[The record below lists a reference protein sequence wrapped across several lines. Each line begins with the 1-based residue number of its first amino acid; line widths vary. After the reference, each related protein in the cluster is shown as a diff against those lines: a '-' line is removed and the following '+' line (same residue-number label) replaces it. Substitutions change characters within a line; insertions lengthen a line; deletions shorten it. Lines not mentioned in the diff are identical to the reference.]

1 MLLAGCLLAGLTAGA
16 LQPVVLVRA
25 DEVSAASD
33 LTVEEAEQAVN
44 DAEAYLN
51 AVLEEYAQTHPE
63 EAQKL
68 REEAQSALEEAEKAK
83 AGIGAAQ
90 NKTTENEV
98 RVNEAGST
106 AENKS
111 ASHEEILSV
120 FSDGTARYYLTGS
133 RVIKEDLQSR
143 TVSLIMPLADSRY
156 TGLYADA
163 EKLILLR
170 PGAEDVY
177 RFAAD
182 RTPVFTET
190 RREGDASYFAPAEQ
204 TPSGDGTQEGSPAD
218 QLTALM
224 NLQKADSL
232 LPLPN
237 TPVRQINDAFLIRSG
252 NVLYRLGQEAAVEAE
267 NAGPEVLS
275 VLYEPAEGEKLLS
288 ATSWGDLAYVLLE
301 RPDGT
306 RVVRAVAADRS
317 VRDIYGFEQNADY
330 TQVLVSDGVISFS
343 SENDT
348 KEALFRLGAGGLF
361 GSLNMV
367 AGTSLDELLPSVRE
381 EAGKEMAAADQGFEN
396 VISELQGMLEQETD
410 ADKAA
415 RIQESIDMLSVEKEC
430 QYSFPVCALTGGVF
444 SSAYQMTR
452 LGRIYLIEDGLRLI
466 EVNPDAPEGSRRIVY
481 PIEADASLITITD
494 DGVLYRE
501 NGQIFR
507 MRRTAQGF
515 EKTLYMTTDAE
526 LVFAGEDSLTLGE
539 WKETEDGVPVY
550 VLSRADLA
558 GGTIGELFRSAGD
571 LPAPEE
577 ESSFPLYTECS
588 GRIFYRKTVSG
599 RQYLFER
606 SEQALKE
613 EYVMGGAVSDSG
625 CADAGIS
632 EVIRYYAAYAGNETG
647 TAAAGTEGAAE
658 SAGEEKLPEL
668 VIGLQIPAF
677 SGDYEGAAAAGK
689 LFESRLSGFLTTALT
704 AMNLDPADSAL
715 KEISFNQYRSFLD
728 RGVAGAAESMGE
740 LTWAD
745 ERYVSFAVCDRLTPA
760 GSARSVYANDYYVLD
775 MERGKRLLLKDV
787 VRTGHDEL
795 KELVV
800 SGISR
805 QAALAPQSF
814 YEDAADRAGAVS
826 PDNYQFYLSKGGL
839 CVEFAAG
846 ELAPYTEGV
855 KTVLI
860 PYEQIALWI
869 VPGKGL
875 SEEDE

>member
-25 DEVSAASD
+25 DEVPAAPY

-98 RVNEAGST
+98 TVNEAGAA
-106 AENKS
+106 AEKKPVS
-111 ASHEEILSV
+111 DEEILSV
-120 FSDGTARYYLTGS
+120 YSDGTVRYYLTGS
-133 RVIKEDLQSR
+133 RVLKEDLQSG
-143 TVSLIMPLADSRY
+143 TVSLIMPLTDGRY

-163 EKLILLR
+163 ENLILLR

-182 RTPVFTET
+182 RTPVYTET

-204 TPSGDGTQEGSPAD
+204 TPSGDGSQEGSPAD
-218 QLTALM
+218 QLAALM
-224 NLQKADSL
+224 NLQQADSL
-232 LPLPN
+232 LALPN
-237 TPVRQINDAFLIRSG
+237 MPVRQTNDAVLIRSG
-252 NVLYRLGQEAAVEAE
+252 NVLYRLGQAETAEAE
-267 NAGPEVLS
+267 SAGPEVLS
-275 VLYEPAEGEKLLS
+275 VFYEPAEGEKLLS
-288 ATSWGDLAYVLLE
+288 ATTWGDLAYVLLE

-306 RVVRAVAADRS
+306 RVVRAVSADGS
-317 VRDIYGFEQNADY
+317 ARDIYGFEQNADY
-330 TQVLVSDGVISFS
+330 TQVLVTDGVIGFS

-367 AGTSLDELLPSVRE
+367 AGTSLDEILPAVRE
-381 EAGKEMAAADQGFEN
+381 EAGKAMAAADEGFEN

-444 SSAYQMTR
+444 SSAYQMAR

-507 MRRTAQGF
+507 MRRNAQGF

-526 LVFAGEDSLTLGE
+526 VLFAGEDSLTLGE
-539 WKETEDGVPVY
+539 WMETEDGTPVC

-558 GGTIGELFRSAGD
+558 GGTISELFRSVGD
-571 LPAPEE
+571 LPSPEAV
-577 ESSFPLYTECS
+577 STFPLYTECG
-588 GRIFYRKTVSG
+588 GRIFYRKTMNG

-606 SEQALKE
+606 SEQALKD

-625 CADAGIS
+625 YADAGIS
-632 EVIRYYAAYAGNETG
+632 QLMRYYAAYPGEN
-647 TAAAGTEGAAE
+647 AAGTEGTAG
-658 SAGEEKLPEL
+658 SAGEDALPAL
-668 VIGLQIPAF
+668 VIGLQIPVF
-677 SGDYEGAAAAGK
+677 SSDYEGAAAAGK
-689 LFESRLSGFLTTALT
+689 LFENRLSGFLSTALT

-745 ERYVSFAVCDRLTPA
+745 ERYMSFAVCDRLTPA

-775 MERGKRLLLKDV
+775 MERGKRLLIKDV
-787 VRTGHDEL
+787 VRTVYDEL

-800 SGISR
+800 SGITR

-814 YEDAADRAGAVS
+814 YEDAVDRAGAVS
-826 PDNYQFYLSKGGL
+826 PDDYQFYLSEGGV